1 MVNAGLLTLSVR
13 DQGIGMTEQE
23 QHMAFAKFFRAD
35 YVMET
40 AIQGAGLGLPITK
53 AVIDAHGGTIKLS
66 SQPGKGTTVTVTIP
80 AQRNRQ
86 N

>member
-1 MVNAGLLTLSVR
+1 MYGPR
-13 DQGIGMTEQE
+13 
-23 QHMAFAKFFRAD
+23 AK
-35 YVMET
+35 
-40 AIQGAGLGLPITK
+40 IQLVPAK